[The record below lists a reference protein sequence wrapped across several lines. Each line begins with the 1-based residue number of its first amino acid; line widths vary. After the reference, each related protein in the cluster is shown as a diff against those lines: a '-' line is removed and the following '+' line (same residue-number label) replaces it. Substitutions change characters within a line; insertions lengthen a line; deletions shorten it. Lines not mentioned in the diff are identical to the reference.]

1 MTMAQTQNQT
11 PSPTGLIIETTPTMP
26 GLEALVKKAFGNTGQ
41 QARDLGED
49 TVHDVRLEGMY
60 TVDGIA
66 APVNVAATIEVGASY
81 TRAQTMAFKTSDAM
95 RDALALL
102 GMFRPDME
110 RALIASMEASRDGGD
125 SAAALEAHGFT
136 ISEEARER
144 ANAAMARLA
153 RESTRTVSAPVKVAL
168 D

>member
-1 MTMAQTQNQT
+1 MTMAQTQTQT
-11 PSPTGLIIETTPTMP
+11 PAPTGLLIEEATTAPA
-26 GLEALVKKAFGNTGQ
+26 LEALIKKAFGNTAQ

-49 TVHDVRLEGMY
+49 SVHDVRLEGTY
-60 TVDGIA
+60 TVDGVA
-66 APVNVAATIEVGASY
+66 APIDVAGTIEVGASY

-110 RALIASMEASRDGGD
+110 RALIASMEASRDGAD
-125 SAAALEAHGFT
+125 SAAALKLHGFT
-136 ISEEARER
+136 ISEQARER
-144 ANAAMARLA
+144 ANVAMARLA
-153 RESTRTVSAPVKVAL
+153 RESTRTVSAPVKVAM